1 MPNLL
6 ASEKSL
12 YLRQHGDN
20 PVDWRPWGPD
30 ALAAAREA
38 NKPLLLSIGYSSC
51 HWCHVM
57 AHESFE
63 DEYIAGIMNE
73 HFVCVKID
81 REERP
86 DLDKI
91 YMEAVQMLN
100 GQGGWP
106 LNVFCLPDGRPF
118 AGGTYFPPTDRGQ
131 GLIPWPQLLVRIS
144 NYYHREREKLEENA
158 QAILQN
164 METAGKGA
172 AAAAAADEA
181 EGSLGQPQLLAASH
195 AICSNHDDEWGGFG
209 GAPKFP
215 PSMTLNYLLEMR
227 NTASIDERDPSFAR
241 RIDQVAQKTLD
252 GMALGGIYDQIGGG
266 FARYSVD
273 RYWRIPHF
281 EKMLYD
287 NALLLDIFTKGWLRY
302 RKPLYRAVVEETIGW
317 LEREMRSPA
326 GGYYS
331 SLDADSEGV
340 EGKFQVWNAAQ
351 VKEILGQG
359 DGDEFCRFYGI
370 TEEGNFEHGF
380 SNPVLAADDFEK
392 RQAMTPLREKMLR
405 VRQQRVGPGKDLKQ
419 LTSWNSLLIRGLA
432 EAGFYMGQ
440 KDWLRAARHAADWI
454 WEHLRFGEDR
464 LHAANYEGEAR
475 LNGYLDDY
483 AFYAEALLSLAAKI
497 DWMEEGAGQTYIDR
511 ARILVDSILRN
522 FADPGGQPGF
532 FFTSG
537 DHERLVHRQ
546 KEWWDNPIPCG
557 NSSLIHCFS
566 CLYALTGEA
575 RYQEEMENLRTAYP
589 VFAQRYPG
597 GIAHALAGYTADAI
611 GIVVIKKKGPGSLD
625 VLQQT
630 LADKPW
636 RRTFIISTQNKAQ
649 PEGFQL
655 CVGTRCLA
663 PAAEPE
669 TLLQYI

>member
-6 ASEKSL
+6 AKEKSL

-30 ALAAAREA
+30 ALAEA
-38 NKPLLLSIGYSSC
+38 KETNKPLLLSIGYSSC

-131 GLIPWPQLLVRIS
+131 GLIPWPQLLARIS
-144 NYYHREREKLEENA
+144 DFYHREREKLEENA
-158 QAILQN
+158 QSILQN
-164 METAGKGA
+164 METAGKA
-172 AAAAAADEA
+172 LVDDEA
-181 EGSLGQPQLLAASH
+181 EGSLGQPQLLATSH
-195 AICSNHDDEWGGFG
+195 AICSTHDDEWGGFG

-227 NTASIDERDPSFAR
+227 NTASIDERNPSFAR
-241 RIDQVAQKTLD
+241 RIDEVAQKTLD

-287 NALLLDIFTKGWLRY
+287 NALLLDIFTKGWLRF
-302 RKPLYRAVVEETIGW
+302 RNPLYRAVVEETIGW
-317 LEREMRSPA
+317 LKREMRSPG

-340 EGKFQVWNAAQ
+340 EGKFQVWNPVQ
-351 VKEILGQG
+351 VKEILGQR
-359 DGDEFCRFYGI
+359 DGDEFCQVYGI
-370 TEEGNFEHGF
+370 TEEGNFENGF
-380 SNPVLAADDFEK
+380 SNPVLADDDFEK

-440 KDWLRAARHAADWI
+440 RDWLRAARHAADWI
-454 WEHLRFGEDR
+454 WDNLRFGEDR
-464 LHAANYEGEAR
+464 LHAAYYEGEAH

-497 DWMEEGAGQTYIDR
+497 DWMEEGTGQTYIDR

-532 FFTSG
+532 YFTSD

-566 CLYALTGEA
+566 CLYALTGKD
-575 RYQEEMENLRTAYP
+575 RYREEMENLRAAYP
-589 VFAQRYPG
+589 VLAQRYPS

-625 VLQQT
+625 VLQQS
-630 LADKPW
+630 LAGKPW
-636 RRTFIISTQNKAQ
+636 RRVFLMATQDEAQ
-649 PEGFQL
+649 PEGFQM

-663 PAAEPE
+663 PTAKPE